1 MRMKGA
7 ALVKCCKRNMPELPE
22 VETIRRKLRDG
33 VPGKITADKP
43 KGVREGSPAHY
54 HAGGRKHGPETASP
68 SLLGK
73 RIRRAELLWEGTL
86 AEPSADE
93 FHLRILGQ
101 TIIDF
106 GRRAKYLLIHLSDD
120 TLVVHLRM
128 SGDLLVEAETDPVAP
143 HHRLLLHLDG
153 PSTSSGQRCRLAF
166 NDTRKF
172 GRVWLLEDPAPL
184 LAKLGPE
191 PLDGLLTPENFYI
204 RLRKRR
210 RQLKP
215 LLMDQSFI
223 AGIGNIYA
231 DEALHRARLHPQ
243 TIASDLTPK
252 QAALLLKSIQ
262 HVLLAGIEANGASID
277 WVYRGGDFQ
286 NQFQVYQRGD
296 EPCYQCGTP
305 IRRIVVGQR
314 GTHFCPRCQ
323 VR

>member
-1 MRMKGA
+1 
-7 ALVKCCKRNMPELPE
+7 MPELPE

-33 VPGKITADKP
+33 VSAKITTETQN
-43 KGVREGSPAHY
+43 GVREGSPAHY
-54 HAGGRKHGPETASP
+54 HTGGRVHGPEKTSP

-73 RIRRAELLWEGTL
+73 RIKRASLLWEGTL
-86 AEPSADE
+86 AEPSPDE

-101 TIIDF
+101 TIIDI
-106 GRRAKYLLIHLSDD
+106 GRRAKYLLIQLSDD

-128 SGDLLVEAETDPVAP
+128 SGDLLVETEADSIAP
-143 HHRLLLHLDG
+143 HHRFLLHFEDG
-153 PSTSSGQRCRLAF
+153 YRLAF

-172 GRVWLLEDPAPL
+172 GRIWLLADPAPL

-191 PLDGLLTPENFYI
+191 PLDGLLTPEDLYT
-204 RLRKRR
+204 RLKDRR

-215 LLMDQSFI
+215 LLLDQNFI
-223 AGIGNIYA
+223 AGVGNIYA

-243 TIASDLTPK
+243 TQAADLNPE
-252 QAALLLKSIQ
+252 QAALLLESIQ
-262 HVLLAGIEANGASID
+262 AVLLAGIEANGASID

-286 NQFQVYQRGD
+286 NQFQVYQRGE

-314 GTHFCPRCQ
+314 GTHFCPQCQ
-323 VR
+323 PYP

>member
-1 MRMKGA
+1 
-7 ALVKCCKRNMPELPE
+7 MPELPE

-33 VPGKITADKP
+33 VPTNIITDQP
-43 KGVREGSPAHY
+43 NFVRENGTSHY
-54 HAGGRKHGPETASP
+54 HVGRRENGLEPTSP
-68 SLLGK
+68 SLIGK
-73 RIRRAELLWEGTL
+73 RIQQASLLWEGTL
-86 AEPSADE
+86 AEPTANE
-93 FHLRILGQ
+93 FLVRIMGQ

-106 GRRAKYLLIHLSDD
+106 GRRAKYLLVQLSDD
-120 TLVVHLRM
+120 VLVIHLRM
-128 SGDLLVEAETDPVAP
+128 SGDLLVEKEDDPIAP
-143 HHRLLLHLDG
+143 HHRFMLHFEDG
-153 PSTSSGQRCRLAF
+153 FRLAF

-172 GRVWLLEDPAPL
+172 GRIWLMDDASPL

-191 PLDGLLTPENFYI
+191 PLDRSITSDDFYR
-204 RLRKRR
+204 RLNKRK

-223 AGIGNIYA
+223 AGVGNIYA
-231 DEALHRARLHPQ
+231 DEALHRAKLHPQ
-243 TIASDLTPK
+243 ILASALTK
-252 QAALLLKSIQ
+252 EQAVVLLESIR

-286 NQFQVYQRGD
+286 NQFQVYQRGE

-323 VR
+323 PYTALET